1 MSVKIPYWIAR
12 AARQCPNAFRLGR
25 IAGEG
30 DYALLSCCD
39 GESRHVRLY
48 LSAGDR
54 NRAAYYWD
62 KTGHCG
68 LGEKCRFD
76 HVLLKIEDDETTN
89 FKTDPERHRLAAVH
103 DSR

>member
-1 MSVKIPYWIAR
+1 
-12 AARQCPNAFRLGR
+12 
-25 IAGEG
+25 
-30 DYALLSCCD
+30 
-39 GESRHVRLY
+39 LY